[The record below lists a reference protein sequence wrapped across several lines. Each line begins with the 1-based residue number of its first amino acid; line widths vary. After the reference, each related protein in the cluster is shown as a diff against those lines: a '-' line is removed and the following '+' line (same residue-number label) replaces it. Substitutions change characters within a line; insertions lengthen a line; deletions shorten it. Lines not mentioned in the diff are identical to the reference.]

1 MCHLVL
7 AMSDNIT
14 VTVDNTPAYQ
24 MRIAQ
29 LEDEIA
35 RLNKVISANKTEVDV
50 LERVI
55 ERIAGRNY

>member
-1 MCHLVL
+1 
-7 AMSDNIT
+7 MSDNIT